1 MMKTKLT
8 LVVGTVVFVAA
19 THPGFAQ
26 TREATTKEL
35 LGRAQSQSG
44 KRAVE
49 DLIDKLRGARQGGAA
64 SPSAAGAAAA
74 TPAPG
79 PQVATPPSQTPSS
92 QTPAAAPAP
101 MLAAPAVAA
110 PPPGAAPQPAAGP
123 AVPAAVATPAPPAAP
138 ASIPD
143 APRQAAAP
151 PPASAPGSDAGAR
164 PATEA
169 TPATPATAV
178 VAPRT
183 PGPAVRA
190 ISQPS
195 VPAVD
200 ETTQTPTLTRGAD
213 DPQTTPTAPGAAPVQ
228 SVSGSP
234 PVVVRPTVKSIIS
247 RPFASDTEMAKAPE
261 TAEKLNLPRAD
272 VEVLFDLDSAAV
284 TALAKVSL
292 DQLGAALTDPR
303 LAGQKFVVA
312 GHTDGYG
319 PDGYNVVLSQRRAEA
334 VRQYMIDTFK
344 LDPANLIARGFGK
357 SQLKNK
363 RNPFA
368 KENRRVQI
376 INWTSQTAGEGGN

>member
-8 LVVGTVVFVAA
+8 LVVGTVAFVAA

-64 SPSAAGAAAA
+64 APSAAGAAAP

-79 PQVATPPSQTPSS
+79 AQAATPPLQSP
-92 QTPAAAPAP
+92 PAAPAP

-110 PPPGAAPQPAAGP
+110 PPPGAAPQPAAGL

-138 ASIPD
+138 ASVPD

-151 PPASAPGSDAGAR
+151 PPAPAPGGDAGAR
-164 PATEA
+164 PTTEA
-169 TPATPATAV
+169 APATPATAV
-178 VAPRT
+178 VVPRA

-213 DPQTTPTAPGAAPVQ
+213 DPQTPPPAPGAAPVQ

-284 TALAKVSL
+284 TVLAKVSL

>member
-8 LVVGTVVFVAA
+8 LVVGTVAFVAA

-64 SPSAAGAAAA
+64 APSAAGAAAA

-123 AVPAAVATPAPPAAP
+123 AVPAAVATPAPP
-138 ASIPD
+138 
-143 APRQAAAP
+143 
-151 PPASAPGSDAGAR
+151 PASAPGSDAGAR

-169 TPATPATAV
+169 APATPATAV

-213 DPQTTPTAPGAAPVQ
+213 DPQTPPPAPDAAPVQ